1 MEKKTYTLEKKIDG
15 DWYTEDKYKSYE
27 FVSLLKRCFELG
39 RMDFVQDI
47 RISTYFDPAIG
58 KES

>member
-15 DWYTEDKYKSYE
+15 DWYTEGKYKSYE
-27 FVSLLKRCFELG
+27 LVSLLKRCFELG
-39 RMDFVQDI
+39 KMDFVQDV

-58 KES
+58 KEF